1 MKIEDNFLDQDE
13 FKEIQG
19 SFLGKEIPWHYSD
32 TVVYGKDDSGKIK
45 GVRKDGNFQFVHMF
59 YTQHAP
65 ISPYLEKLN
74 PILEKIRPT
83 AIYRI
88 KANLITSTI
97 EPVKHDFHVDIGNYD
112 NPERETIYPEKLKI
126 FTTSIFYLNTNDGFT
141 ELEDGTIINSVE
153 NRFVTF
159 PANIKHRGTSCTD
172 KNIRM
177 VINFNYIK

>member
-13 FKEIQG
+13 FKEIQD

-32 TVVYGKDDSGKIK
+32 TVVYGNKSIK
-45 GVRKDGNFQFVHMF
+45 EDGNFQFVHMF

-65 ISPYLEKLN
+65 FSPYLEKLN

-88 KANLITSTI
+88 KANLITKTV
-97 EPVKHDFHVDIGNYD
+97 EPVKHDFHVDISNYD
-112 NPERETIYPEKLKI
+112 NPEKEIIYPEKLKI
-126 FTTSIFYLNTNDGFT
+126 WTTSIFYLNTNDGFT

-153 NRFVTF
+153 NRFVSF